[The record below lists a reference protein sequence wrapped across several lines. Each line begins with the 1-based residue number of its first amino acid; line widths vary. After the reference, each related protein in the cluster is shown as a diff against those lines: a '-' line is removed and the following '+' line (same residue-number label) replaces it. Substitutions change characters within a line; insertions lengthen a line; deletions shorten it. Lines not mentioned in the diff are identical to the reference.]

1 MPLGM
6 NLLHSFLLAIL
17 VAAASVSAFSV
28 LPNGPA
34 IGRPATALSVFGPKQ
49 ALAIEKT
56 KNPAKFEQTIQ
67 GLMSSK
73 GLTRGQAE
81 KRYGEFLVDPDGFA
95 LKAAEEERREKGYKD
110 WIDQAVSKSDDP
122 EATLR
127 RIKKFQRV
135 NSIKGTAIMIIA
147 GGAAVWYNYAN
158 PYIPPRH

>member
-1 MPLGM
+1 M
-6 NLLHSFLLAIL
+6 NLLRSFLLAVA
-17 VAAASVSAFSV
+17 VAATSVGAFSV

-34 IGRPATALSVFGPKQ
+34 AGRRATSLSVFGPKQ
-49 ALAIEKT
+49 ALTIERT

-73 GLTRGQAE
+73 DLTRGQAE

-127 RIKKFQRV
+127 RIKKFQRF
-135 NSIKGTAIMIIA
+135 NSIKGTAIMVIA

-158 PYIPPRH
+158 PYIPPGH

>member
-1 MPLGM
+1 M
-6 NLLHSFLLAIL
+6 NLLRSFLLAVA
-17 VAAASVSAFSV
+17 VAATSVGAFSV

-34 IGRPATALSVFGPKQ
+34 TGRPATSLSVFGPKQ
-49 ALAIEKT
+49 ALAIERT

-110 WIDQAVSKSDDP
+110 WIEQAVAKSDDP
-122 EATLR
+122 DATR
-127 RIKKFQRV
+127 KRIDDFTKRNQL
-135 NSIKGTAIMIIA
+135 KGTAIMIA
-147 GGAAVWYNYAN
+147 FSAAVLSYSTMN
-158 PYIPPRH
+158 PYISPGP